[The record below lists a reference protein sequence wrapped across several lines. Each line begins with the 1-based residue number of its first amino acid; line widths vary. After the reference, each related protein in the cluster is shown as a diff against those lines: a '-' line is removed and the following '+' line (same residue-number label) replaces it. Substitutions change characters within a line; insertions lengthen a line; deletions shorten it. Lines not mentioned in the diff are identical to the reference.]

1 MKKVSLLVLLAI
13 LASTLLMAAIP
24 TTIVRLTIINKSG
37 YDVYMKLEG
46 SAVTQGFYYLTV
58 PSGDRDVP
66 TIKVFTI
73 MSDLYTRTTWQCNG
87 AKSTGTLIV
96 DGNLRLTFTP
106 CGERSCGFPGVYT
119 FFNNCATLNAWKVWL
134 ANDDPNKGPFEAPA
148 YTYSFT
154 HRRAGEPRME
164 KVTYFKYLQYGGPTW
179 SSAYLY
185 TGFWNF
191 GCGTWYYRIRTYRL
205 PYGCA
210 WNYQY

>member
-1 MKKVSLLVLLAI
+1 MKKVSMLVLLAI

-46 SAVTQGFYYLTV
+46 SSVTQGFYYLTV
-58 PSGDRDVP
+58 PAGDRDVP
-66 TIKVFTI
+66 VVKVFTI
-73 MSDLYTRTTWQCNG
+73 MTDLYTRTTWQCNG

-106 CGERSCGFPGVYT
+106 CGESSCGRPGGYP
-119 FFNNCATLNAWKVWL
+119 FLNNCATVNAYKKWV
-134 ANDDPNKGPFEAPA
+134 ADGSVGTFVPPIYF
-148 YTYSFT
+148 YSFT
-154 HRRAGEPRME
+154 HRYAGEPRME
-164 KVTYFKYLQYGGPTW
+164 KVTYFKYLQYDSPSW
-179 SSAYLY
+179 ASAYLY

-210 WNYQY
+210 WQYQY